1 MVVSTPVNPDWKAK
15 EDPDGTFL
23 ADFDARILDVVKT
36 TNARYW
42 DADGEWATARAS
54 FTDAIHLRWSA
65 AQEFS
70 TELARQLRN
79 AKSPAAP
86 DLKAMH
92 GTLR

>member
-42 DADGEWATARAS
+42 DADGEWTTARAS

-70 TELARQLRN
+70 ADLARHLRVV
-79 AKSPAAP
+79 KSHAAP
-86 DLKAMH
+86 DLEATH
-92 GTLR
+92 PALR